1 MLHSLRHYGETNS
14 FGKILRAVEQQA
26 GERGTWMDIEGLRS
40 RCPPARTV
48 SSTQGQGGT

>member
-14 FGKILRAVEQQA
+14 FGIILRAVGA
-26 GERGTWMDIEGLRS
+26 VGWRERHMNIEGLRS